1 MAWISVESAKIFA
14 LIGLAALSVPGGAW
28 AKSPAPVQIA
38 ANLPPGQTGTASVNA
53 IRVGV
58 HPGKMRIVLDISGP
72 TDMGFEVADDAMAV
86 VINMPASVWKAG
98 ELTKR
103 HSRAMLSDFLY
114 TPSESGGGRLSLF
127 MKRPVRIERPF
138 LVPPKGK
145 RGYRLVI
152 DAVATNAAATM
163 SRFTPIPG
171 PKAARQPVSLTSAH
185 HQLVGASIAGNDQ
198 LPPETTQL
206 AAVEMAQMRMPPPR
220 MPYQVPVQ
228 RPHQAPTQFP
238 QQMPVQGQPFPR
250 QPGAQPFPGQLPPGV
265 VTPQQPIRTLGQ
277 ASQAIDKLF
286 YARGLLGGIFAREA
300 EATGSGNNNTT
311 EFDAGFNG
319 ATAVGVD
326 LKNSFR
332 AEAEFIYTNSSVKSI
347 SGSANSQSI
356 ATGNVTGNLITYSG
370 MGNLVMELPA
380 QLLLTPYVFAGVG
393 VTGVFL
399 DGINSSGA
407 ALYNSDDF
415 VFAMQ
420 FGAGVSMPYDDRIT
434 LEASYRFFNTFDPE
448 LQDAS
453 GDPVTFQ
460 YSSHNF
466 MFGARYAF

>member
-1 MAWISVESAKIFA
+1 MARISTESAKFFVV
-14 LIGLAALSVPGGAW
+14 IGLAALGVSHSAW
-28 AKSPAPVQIA
+28 AKSPAPIQIA
-38 ANLPPGQTGTASVNA
+38 ANLPPGQTGIASVNA

-58 HPGKMRIVLDISGP
+58 HPDKMRIVLDISGP
-72 TDMGFEVADDAMAV
+72 TDMGFEVADDGKAV
-86 VINMPASVWKAG
+86 IINMPAAVWKAG
-98 ELTKR
+98 EFTTR
-103 HSRAMLSDFLY
+103 HSRAMLSEFLY

-152 DAVATNAAATM
+152 DAVAAKAAANT
-163 SRFTPIPG
+163 
-171 PKAARQPVSLTSAH
+171 AQRQPVPQASPPSQY
-185 HQLVGASIAGNDQ
+185 HQLVGASVAGNDQ
-198 LPPETTQL
+198 LPPATTQL
-206 AAVEMAQMRMPPPR
+206 ASAQMAQTRMPPPR

-228 RPHQAPTQFP
+228 RPRQMPGQFP
-238 QQMPVQGQPFPR
+238 QQMPAQSQPFPR
-250 QPGAQPFPGQLPPGV
+250 QPAAQPFPGQLPPGV
-265 VTPQQPIRTLGQ
+265 VTPQQPIRTLDQ
-277 ASQAIDKLF
+277 AAQTIDNLF
-286 YARGLLGGIFAREA
+286 YGRALLGGIFAREA
-300 EATGSGNNNTT
+300 EMTGSGNTNST

-319 ATAVGVD
+319 AAAIGID
-326 LKNSFR
+326 LKNGFR

-347 SGSANSQSI
+347 TGTANAQSI
-356 ATGNVTGNLITYSG
+356 STGNVTGNLITYSG
-370 MGNLVMELPA
+370 MGNLVMDLPP
-380 QLLLTPYVFAGVG
+380 QSLLTPYVFAGVG
-393 VTGVFL
+393 VSGVFL
-399 DGINSSGA
+399 DGVNSSGA

-420 FGAGVSMPYDDRIT
+420 FGAGVTMPLDDKIT

-453 GDPVTFQ
+453 GDPVTFE